1 MPGADVFA
9 SGLEWLQ
16 VPEDG
21 EDDTEISRLLLVDD
35 STILVSTIRTDGG
48 TRSEEQAV
56 FGNGFGN
63 GLVTIVR
70 RLMSTGLAG
79 TESIESD

>member
-56 FGNGFGN
+56 FGNG
-63 GLVTIVR
+63 LVTIVR
-70 RLMSTGLAG
+70 RLMSTGFAG
-79 TESIESD
+79 TGSIESD

>member
-1 MPGADVFA
+1 VPGADVFA

-48 TRSEEQAV
+48 H
-56 FGNGFGN
+56 G
-63 GLVTIVR
+63 R
-70 RLMSTGLAG
+70 RNRPSSATGSATG
-79 TESIESD
+79 S